1 MGPREAIGMPNN
13 RLVSGAVFMGALA
26 VSVSTAA
33 QGPAAGDQPGPAAD
47 PTAEAAVVEPA
58 SFFEALVEHYR
69 GLTAYED
76 VADIVE
82 VRTRA
87 GRPPLRVE
95 TRIACRLEGDALTV
109 TTPGSQ
115 VRTGAGLDVPIDSSP
130 AMEALVLRYNLW
142 LAPHMALRFLDDPL
156 KELRPG
162 VPEGFRAAGAET
174 VTVDQRRLVR
184 LELRSAE
191 PAAEAG
197 AEAAARFE
205 FWVDPKSMLIERIDG
220 RQRLPDGADY
230 RTTLEITPLRSVG
243 AAPSD
248 SSPVAGG

>member
-1 MGPREAIGMPNN
+1 MGPREAIDMPRNW
-13 RLVSGAVFMGALA
+13 LVSGAVCMGALA
-26 VSVSTAA
+26 VSVSAAA
-33 QGPAAGDQPGPAAD
+33 QGPAAGDEPGPAAG
-47 PTAEAAVVEPA
+47 PTAEAAVVEA
-58 SFFEALVEHYR
+58 ESIFEALLERYR

-115 VRTGAGLDVPIDSSP
+115 VRTGAGLDVAIDSSP

-142 LAPHMALRFLDDPL
+142 LAPHMALHFLDDPL

-184 LELRSAE
+184 LELSSAE
-191 PAAEAG
+191 PAGPADAEP
-197 AEAAARFE
+197 AARFE
-205 FWVDPKSMLIERIDG
+205 FWVDPRSMLIQRIDG

-243 AAPSD
+243 AVADEESLE
-248 SSPVAGG
+248 AGG

>member
-26 VSVSTAA
+26 VSVSAAA

-47 PTAEAAVVEPA
+47 PAAEAAVVEPA
-58 SFFEALVEHYR
+58 SFFEALVERYR

-109 TTPGSQ
+109 TTPASQ
-115 VRTGAGLDVPIDSSP
+115 VRTGAGLEVPIDSSP

-142 LAPHMALRFLDDPL
+142 LAPHMALHFVEDPL
-156 KELRPG
+156 QDLRLG
-162 VPEGFRAAGAET
+162 VPEGFTAAGAET
-174 VTVDQRRLVR
+174 VTVNQRALVR
-184 LELRSAE
+184 LELRSA
-191 PAAEAG
+191 AAAPDDD
-197 AEAAARFE
+197 AAAARFD
-205 FWVDPKSMLIERIDG
+205 FWVDPESMLIERIEG

-230 RTTLEITPLRSVG
+230 ETALQITPVRADG
-243 AAPSD
+243 AL
-248 SSPVAGG
+248 